1 MADVQSKIVAI
12 VDDDLHLRE
21 SIKDLLET
29 VGYESRL
36 YESGDDFLDKQGYR
50 FASCILADVR
60 MPGISG
66 LELLSILANVKM
78 CPPVI
83 IMTSYADAQTKSAVY
98 RNGAV
103 AFLGKPIDTEQLLA
117 CLAGAMS

>member
-1 MADVQSKIVAI
+1 MAKANTKIVAI

-29 VGYESRL
+29 AGYESHL
-36 YESGDDFLDKQGYR
+36 YESGDHFLEKQGYR
-50 FASCILADVR
+50 SADCILADVR

-66 LELLSILANVKM
+66 LELLSALSGVVG

-98 RNGAV
+98 RSGAV

-117 CLAGAMS
+117 CIAGAMN